1 MVEDDVGTWKREAS
15 LLRHSLRACQ
25 AFLQDSRAVFFLDEK
40 NIIFTLAHSKVHHKF
55 PLHLKISYELLH
67 ISIFLV
73 KWPFIKR
80 SKQNHI
86 RIAKYI

>member
-1 MVEDDVGTWKREAS
+1 MVEGDVGTWKREAS

-25 AFLQDSRAVFFLDEK
+25 AFLQDSRVICFLDEN

-55 PLHLKISYELLH
+55 LLHLKINHELLH

-73 KWPFIKR
+73 IWPFIKR
-80 SKQNHI
+80 SKQNCI
-86 RIAKYI
+86 RTAKYT